1 MALMKNTKK
10 ILNKLKTRIWFSI
23 YYGRYQKSKIN
34 DKMVFI
40 ESRSGSDLA
49 GNILYITRELSQNP
63 EYRHLRLCLSAKPF
77 KTDDVKAML
86 KQYNINNIKLLRAE
100 SLKYYKYLSKSKY
113 LVNDTSFPRRF
124 IKKDGQVILN
134 TWHGTPLKNMGRD
147 VENEVYNMGN
157 VMRNL
162 IFSDYLVFPNEY
174 MKEKMVSAYMLKNL
188 CKATILNEGYP
199 RNSVFFNNERRCELR
214 KEFNVDDKEIIV
226 YMPTWRGKVNNFD
239 TERVIYEMTHFL
251 EDMDCRLKDNQ
262 LMYVKYHPLMKLE
275 FEDDTYKHIK
285 AFPTGYEYYEILN
298 MADTLITDYSSVF
311 YDFANSHQK
320 IILYTYDKEEYFR
333 DRGVYVSLDEFPFP
347 QATTIDELIEAINNP
362 KDYEDSEFIKKYC
375 TYDSPDAV
383 KKICQRVFL
392 GKPVTNEEKLIP
404 NGKKNILIY
413 AGDLNKNGITTA
425 LLSVLDNID
434 LNRYN
439 YYISFRER
447 NLRADPYRTSILPEN
462 VGIIPISSDIS
473 FDFKTSHAY
482 NRFALHGKEKEKY
495 KKVLAQA
502 YAREIKRHFYG
513 IKFEHVIQFNGYEN
527 HVIGM
532 LTQFDSRKTIF
543 VHNDMVQEIKTRNNQ
558 NEYILRWAYNICDN
572 VISVSEDIVEPT
584 YQISGRRDNI
594 RVISNFHN
602 HDSVVIKG
610 DMSVEFQKDT
620 EIFCPHPDGVN
631 HILNSPGMKFIT
643 IGRFSPEKGHFR
655 LIDAFE
661 AFHKNYPEAKLIII
675 GGLGNLYGKTVQ
687 KVKMTDCWE
696 NIVLIKSMKNPMP
709 ILKKCD
715 LFILSSIYEG
725 LGLVMLEADSLG
737 IPVFSTDVHG
747 PSNFLKQYGGYLVED
762 STEGILQGMY
772 DFADGKIKP
781 MNIDYIKRNAHIRKQ
796 LEEIL

>member
-1 MALMKNTKK
+1 MALINTKK
-10 ILNKLKTRIWFSI
+10 LLNKLKTRIWFSM

-49 GNILYITRELSQNP
+49 GNILYITKELSKNS
-63 EYRHLRLCLSAKPF
+63 EYKHLKLYMSAKPF
-77 KTDDVKAML
+77 KTNDVKAML
-86 KQYNINNIKLLRAE
+86 KQYNINGIKLLRAE

-188 CKATILNEGYP
+188 SKATILNEGYP
-199 RNSVFFNNERRCELR
+199 RNSVFFNNERRSELR
-214 KEFNVDDKEIIV
+214 KEFNVDDKDIIV
-226 YMPTWRGKVNNFD
+226 YMPTWRGQVNNFD
-239 TERVIYEMTHFL
+239 TERVIYETTRFL
-251 EDMDCRLKDNQ
+251 EDMDNRLKDNQ

-275 FEDDTYKHIK
+275 FEDNAYKHIK
-285 AFPTGYEYYEILN
+285 AFPAGYEYYEILN

-311 YDFANSHQK
+311 YDFANSRKK

-347 QATTIDELIEAINNP
+347 QAATIDELIEAINNP
-362 KDYEDSEFIKKYC
+362 KDYDDSEFIKKYC

-383 KKICQRVFL
+383 KRICQRVFL

-404 NGKKNILIY
+404 NGKKNVLIY

-434 LNRYN
+434 LDRYN
-439 YYISFRER
+439 YYISFREK
-447 NLRADPYRTSILPEN
+447 NLRADPYRTSVLPEN

-482 NRFALHGKEKEKY
+482 NRFAQHGKEKEKY
-495 KKVLAQA
+495 KRILSQA
-502 YAREIKRHFYG
+502 YAREIRRHFYG

-527 HVIGM
+527 HIIGM

-558 NEYILRWAYNICDN
+558 NKYILRWAYNICDN

-584 YQISGRRDNI
+584 CQISGRRDNI

-661 AFHKNYPEAKLIII
+661 AFHKNFPEAKLIII

-772 DFADGKIKP
+772 DFADGKVKP
-781 MNIDYIKRNAHIRKQ
+781 MNIDYIKRNAEIRKE

>member
-1 MALMKNTKK
+1 MALNINFKK
-10 ILNKLKTRIWFSI
+10 IVNTLKTRLWFSI
-23 YYGRYQKSKIN
+23 YYGKHLNSKIKDN
-34 DKMVFI
+34 HVFI
-40 ESRSGSDLA
+40 ESRSGADLA
-49 GNILYITRELSQNP
+49 GNILCITKELYENP
-63 EYRHLRLCLSAKPF
+63 EYKHLKLCISAKPF
-77 KTDDVKAML
+77 KADDVKAML
-86 KQYNINNIKLLRAE
+86 NQYGIKKIKFVRAE
-100 SLKYYKYLSKSKY
+100 SLRYYKHLSQSKY

-124 IKKDGQVILN
+124 IKKEGQIILN

-162 IFSDYLVFPNEY
+162 VFSDFLVFPNEY
-174 MKEKMVSAYMLKNL
+174 MKEKMVNAYMLKNL

-199 RNSVFFNNERRCELR
+199 RNSVFFNTDRRLELR
-214 KEFNVDDKEIIV
+214 REFGVDDKQIIV
-226 YMPTWRGKVNNFD
+226 YMPTWRGKVNSFD
-239 TERVIYEMTHFL
+239 TERVIHETTRFL
-251 EDMDCRLKDNQ
+251 EDMDKRLNDNQ

-275 FEDDTYKHIK
+275 FEDDAYKHIK

-298 MADTLITDYSSVF
+298 MADTLVTDYSSVF
-311 YDFANSHQK
+311 YDFANSRQK

-347 QATTIDELIEAINNP
+347 QATTVDELVEAINAP
-362 KDYEDSEFIKKYC
+362 KDYDDTEFIKKYC

-383 KKICQRVFL
+383 KRICQRVFL
-392 GKPVTNEEKLIP
+392 DKPVTNEEKLIP
-404 NGKKNILIY
+404 NGKKNVLIY
-413 AGDLNKNGITTA
+413 AGDMNKNGITTA
-425 LLSVLDNID
+425 LLSVLENID

-447 NLRADPYRTSILPEN
+447 NLRADPSRTSVLPAE
-462 VGIIPISSDIS
+462 VGVIPISSEMF
-473 FDFKTSHAY
+473 FDFKSAHAY
-482 NRFALHGKEKEKY
+482 KTFTKKGRGEKT
-495 KKVLAQA
+495 LAKA
-502 YAREIKRHFYG
+502 YAREIKRHFYRL
-513 IKFEHVIQFNGYEN
+513 KFDHVIHFNGYEN
-527 HVIGM
+527 NIQGM
-532 LTQFDSRKTIF
+532 LTQFDARKTIF
-543 VHNDMVQEIKTRNNQ
+543 VHNDMVQEIETKRNQ
-558 NEYILRWAYNICDN
+558 NLYLLRWAYNCADN
-572 VISVSEDIVEPT
+572 VIVVSEDIVEST
-584 YQISGRRDNI
+584 AQISGRRDNI
-594 RVISNFHN
+594 KVISNFHN

-610 DMSVEFQKDT
+610 DMPLEFQKDT

-631 HILNSPGMKFIT
+631 HILNSKGMKFIT

-661 AFHKNYPEAKLIII
+661 AFHKNYPESKLIII
-675 GGLGNLYGKTVQ
+675 GGLGALYGKTVQ
-687 KVKMTDCWE
+687 KVRMTDCWE
-696 NIVLIKSMKNPMP
+696 DIVLIKSMKNPMP
-709 ILKKCD
+709 ILKRCN

-772 DFADGKIKP
+772 DYADGKIKP
-781 MNIDYIKRNAHIRKQ
+781 MNIDYISRNAKIREQ

>member
-1 MALMKNTKK
+1 MALINTKK
-10 ILNKLKTRIWFSI
+10 LLNKLKTRIWFSM

-49 GNILYITRELSQNP
+49 GNILYITKELSKNS
-63 EYRHLRLCLSAKPF
+63 EYKHLKLYMSAKPF
-77 KTDDVKAML
+77 KTNDVKAML
-86 KQYNINNIKLLRAE
+86 KQYNINGIKLLRAE

-188 CKATILNEGYP
+188 SKATILNEGYP
-199 RNSVFFNNERRCELR
+199 RNSVFFNNERRSELR
-214 KEFNVDDKEIIV
+214 KEFNVDDKDIIV
-226 YMPTWRGKVNNFD
+226 YMPTWRGQVNNFD
-239 TERVIYEMTHFL
+239 TERVIYETTRFL

-275 FEDDTYKHIK
+275 FEDNAYKHIK
-285 AFPTGYEYYEILN
+285 AFPAGYEYYEILN

-311 YDFANSHQK
+311 YDFANSRKK

-347 QATTIDELIEAINNP
+347 QAATIDELIEAINNP
-362 KDYEDSEFIKKYC
+362 KDYDDSEFIKKYC

-383 KKICQRVFL
+383 KRICQRVFL

-404 NGKKNILIY
+404 NGKKNVLIY

-434 LNRYN
+434 LDRYN
-439 YYISFRER
+439 YYISFREK
-447 NLRADPYRTSILPEN
+447 NLRADPYRTSVLPEN

-482 NRFALHGKEKEKY
+482 NRFAQHGKEKEKY
-495 KKVLAQA
+495 KRILSQA
-502 YAREIKRHFYG
+502 YAREIRRHFYG

-527 HVIGM
+527 HIIGM

-558 NEYILRWAYNICDN
+558 NKYILRWAYNICDN

-584 YQISGRRDNI
+584 CQISGRRDNI

-661 AFHKNYPEAKLIII
+661 AFHKNFPEAKLIII

-772 DFADGKIKP
+772 DFADGKVKP
-781 MNIDYIKRNAHIRKQ
+781 MNIDYIKRNAEIRKE

>member
-1 MALMKNTKK
+1 MALINTKK
-10 ILNKLKTRIWFSI
+10 LLNKLKTRIWFSM

-49 GNILYITRELSQNP
+49 GNILYITKELSQNS
-63 EYRHLRLCLSAKPF
+63 EYKHLKLYMSAKPF
-77 KTDDVKAML
+77 KTNDVKAML
-86 KQYNINNIKLLRAE
+86 KQYNINGIKLLRAE

-188 CKATILNEGYP
+188 SKATILNEGYP
-199 RNSVFFNNERRCELR
+199 RNSVFFNNERRSELR
-214 KEFNVDDKEIIV
+214 KEFNVDDKDIIV
-226 YMPTWRGKVNNFD
+226 YMPTWRGQVNNFD
-239 TERVIYEMTHFL
+239 TERVIYETTRFL

-275 FEDDTYKHIK
+275 FEDNAYKHIK
-285 AFPTGYEYYEILN
+285 AFPAGYEYYEILN

-311 YDFANSHQK
+311 YDFANSRKK

-347 QATTIDELIEAINNP
+347 QAATIDELIEAINNP
-362 KDYEDSEFIKKYC
+362 KDYDDSEFIKKYC

-383 KKICQRVFL
+383 KRICQRVFL

-404 NGKKNILIY
+404 NGKKNVLIY

-434 LNRYN
+434 LDRYN
-439 YYISFRER
+439 YYISFREK
-447 NLRADPYRTSILPEN
+447 NLRADPYRTSVLPEN

-482 NRFALHGKEKEKY
+482 NRFAQHGKEKEKY
-495 KKVLAQA
+495 KRILSQA
-502 YAREIKRHFYG
+502 YAREIRRHFYG

-527 HVIGM
+527 HIIGM

-558 NEYILRWAYNICDN
+558 NKYILRWAYNICDN

-584 YQISGRRDNI
+584 CQISGRRDNI

-661 AFHKNYPEAKLIII
+661 AFHKNFPEAKLIII

-772 DFADGKIKP
+772 DFADGKVKP
-781 MNIDYIKRNAHIRKQ
+781 MNIDYIKRNAEIRKE

>member
-1 MALMKNTKK
+1 MALINTKK
-10 ILNKLKTRIWFSI
+10 LLNKLKTRIWFSM

-49 GNILYITRELSQNP
+49 GNILYITKELSQNS
-63 EYRHLRLCLSAKPF
+63 EYKHLKLYMSAKPF
-77 KTDDVKAML
+77 KTNDVKAML
-86 KQYNINNIKLLRAE
+86 KQYNINGIKLLRAE

-188 CKATILNEGYP
+188 SKATILNEGYP
-199 RNSVFFNNERRCELR
+199 RNSVFFNNERRSELR
-214 KEFNVDDKEIIV
+214 KEFNVDDKDIIV
-226 YMPTWRGKVNNFD
+226 YMPTWRGQVNNFD
-239 TERVIYEMTHFL
+239 TERVIYETTRFL

-275 FEDDTYKHIK
+275 FEDNAYKHIK
-285 AFPTGYEYYEILN
+285 AFPAGYEYYEILN

-311 YDFANSHQK
+311 YDFANSRKK

-347 QATTIDELIEAINNP
+347 QAATIDELIEAINNP
-362 KDYEDSEFIKKYC
+362 KDYDDSEFIKKYC

-383 KKICQRVFL
+383 KRICQRVFL

-404 NGKKNILIY
+404 NGKKNVLIY

-434 LNRYN
+434 LDRYN
-439 YYISFRER
+439 YYISFREK
-447 NLRADPYRTSILPEN
+447 NLRADPYRTSVLPEN

-473 FDFKTSHAY
+473 FDFKTAHAY
-482 NRFALHGKEKEKY
+482 NRFAQHGKEKEKY
-495 KKVLAQA
+495 KRILSQA
-502 YAREIKRHFYG
+502 YAREIRRHFYG

-527 HVIGM
+527 HIIGM

-558 NEYILRWAYNICDN
+558 NKYILRWAYNICDN

-584 YQISGRRDNI
+584 CQISGRRDNI

-661 AFHKNYPEAKLIII
+661 AFHKNFPEAKLIII

-696 NIVLIKSMKNPMP
+696 HIVLIKSMKNPMP

-772 DFADGKIKP
+772 DFADGKVKP
-781 MNIDYIKRNAHIRKQ
+781 MNIDYIKRNAEIRKE